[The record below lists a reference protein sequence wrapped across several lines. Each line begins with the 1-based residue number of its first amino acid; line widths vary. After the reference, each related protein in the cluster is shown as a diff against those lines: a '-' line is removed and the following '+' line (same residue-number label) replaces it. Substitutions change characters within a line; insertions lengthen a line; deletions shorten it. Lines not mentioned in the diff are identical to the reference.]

1 MLVKKYKLSVRRWV
15 SSGDLMYSM
24 MAIINNI
31 VLYTWV
37 FPGGSDNKES
47 ACNDSAESRS
57 CILTTVP
64 QNVMDILFD
73 LIVIVI
79 WQCICISNYPVIH
92 LKYIQFVSYISEK
105 EEKEGPGNLQPGERS
120 QIQGFRAA
128 TQCPSGV
135 SLPALLLR
143 RFSRVRLCATP
154 QTAAHQA
161 PPSLGFSR

>member
-1 MLVKKYKLSVRRWV
+1 MLVKKYKLSTRRWV

-37 FPGGSDNKES
+37 FPGGSDSKEL
-47 ACNDSAESRS
+47 ACNDFAESRS
-57 CILTTVP
+57 CILIALL
-64 QNVMDILFD
+64 QNVMDILLD

-79 WQCICISNYPVIH
+79 SQWICISNYHVIH
-92 LKYIQFVSYISEK
+92 LKYIQFPFVSYISKK

-128 TQCPSGV
+128 TLCQSGA
-135 SLPALLLR
+135 SLPALVSMNGL
-143 RFSRVRLCATP
+143 
-154 QTAAHQA
+154 QEK
-161 PPSLGFSR
+161 